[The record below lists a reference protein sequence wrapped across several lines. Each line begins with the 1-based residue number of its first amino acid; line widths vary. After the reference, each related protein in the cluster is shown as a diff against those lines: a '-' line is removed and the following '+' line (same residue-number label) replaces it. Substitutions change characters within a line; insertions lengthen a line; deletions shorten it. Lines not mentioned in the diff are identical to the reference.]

1 MKIAVIGGSGLIGS
15 KLVPHLAGPGHEVT
29 VASRRTGVDTLTG
42 AGLKEVLAD
51 ADIAVDV
58 TNSPSFAD
66 DDVLEFFRTSTG
78 NLVSA
83 AQAAGVQHYVAL
95 SVVGCDRMADL
106 GYMRAKVAQ
115 ETLIRES
122 GLPYSIVRATQFFE
136 FAGGIADAATVDGE
150 VRAAPAGVQPIAAD
164 DVATAVARRV
174 LGSPIN
180 DFVEHAGPEVLTFA
194 SWIRAFLSA
203 RSDVRRVVVDSKA
216 QLFGAVPRAD
226 MFLPSPGATLAP
238 TTLAAWLTAG

>member
-1 MKIAVIGGSGLIGS
+1 MKIVVIGGSGLIGS
-15 KLVPHLAGPGHEVT
+15 KLVPQLTGQGHDVA
-29 VASRRTGVDTLTG
+29 VASRRTGANTLTG
-42 AGLKEVLAD
+42 AGLKEALAD
-51 ADIAVDV
+51 ADVAVDV

-83 AQAAGVQHYVAL
+83 ARAAGLQHYVAL
-95 SVVGCDRMADL
+95 SVVSCDRMADL

-136 FAGGIADAATVDGE
+136 FASGIADAATVDGE

-164 DVATAVARRV
+164 DVATAVAGTV
-174 LGSPIN
+174 VGLPIN
-180 DFVEHAGPEVLTFA
+180 GVVEHAGPEVLTFA

-203 RSDVRRVVVDSKA
+203 RSDERRVVGDPNA
-216 QLFGAVPRAD
+216 QMFGAVPRAD
-226 MFLPSPGATLAP
+226 MFLPSPGATLAS
-238 TTLAAWLTAG
+238 TTLSAWLTAG